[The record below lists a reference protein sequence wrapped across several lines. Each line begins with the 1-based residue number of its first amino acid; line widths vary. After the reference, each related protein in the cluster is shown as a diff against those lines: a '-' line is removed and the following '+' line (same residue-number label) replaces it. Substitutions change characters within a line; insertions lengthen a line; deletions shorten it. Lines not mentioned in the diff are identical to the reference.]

1 MLKFPPLKPHSFPK
15 SLIYKQGNRY
25 EMFSTKDGK
34 SLGHMIAEEQFYGKI
49 AQEDYEYYPKM
60 ENYTSLYIIALLAK
74 VKRQGVGHA
83 FINFAK
89 KLANNERCKNRVT
102 VFAMNNQEGSILNA
116 PSPFYRKCGFSS
128 AEKPGLDDV
137 DRVIRGQKPQ
147 NGDWYCSLPMYLPVN
162 K

>member
-1 MLKFPPLKPHSFPK
+1 MLKFTPLKPQPFPK
-15 SLIYKQGNRY
+15 RLIYNQGNRY
-25 EMFSTKDGK
+25 NMFSTKDGK

-49 AQEDYEYYPKM
+49 AQEDYEFYPKK

-74 VKRQGVGHA
+74 VKRQGVGRA
-83 FINFAK
+83 FINLAK
-89 KLANNERCKNRVT
+89 KLANNERCENRVT

-147 NGDWYCSLPMYLPVN
+147 NGDWYCTLSMYLPV
-162 K
+162 KK

>member
-1 MLKFPPLKPHSFPK
+1 MLKFTPFKSQPLPK
-15 SLIYKQGNRY
+15 RLIYNQGNRY
-25 EMFSTKDGK
+25 NMFSTKDGK

-49 AQEDYEYYPKM
+49 AQEDYEFYPKK

-74 VKRQGVGHA
+74 VKRQGVGRA
-83 FINFAK
+83 FINLAK
-89 KLANNERCKNRVT
+89 KLANNERCENRVT

-137 DRVIRGQKPQ
+137 DRVIKGQKPK
-147 NGDWYCSLPMYLPVN
+147 NGDWYCSLPMYLPV
-162 K
+162 KK